1 MQVPPW
7 VTGSFS
13 EQVWRVDILRTA
25 GPVYSNMDQEAAWK
39 LRSLRLLRPQRTPPT
54 PPGPPPA
61 QPSPRPRRHFPE
73 VVPAPLPGPAD
84 GTALTFRR
92 NAILG
97 LHCWPLCRIVILAP
111 GTQNRD
117 ARDGRGSPRR
127 ARPRSR
133 AQAERGCPPRP
144 RPAPPG
150 ARIRA
155 GQSARRARP
164 GERCAG
170 AHLALGGGVG
180 LAGRGAAGEVR
191 PGRQDALWSRAPAC
205 SVVQGELGPSTKAQG
220 REQCAPALGSLAG
233 LPSAPCMALAS
244 CLNFLSVCLLISL
257 EKSEW
262 MESDTC
268 LCVGLCEDRMNN
280 PMNRQWSVVSW
291 EECSSPA
298 RWTGSEPQDG
308 HSLCSSQLCNLS
320 LLHSPHLSGAI
331 AAPSFPRCMREGE
344 QCGEN
349 TLEFDENLLSLR
361 GN

>member
-170 AHLALGGGVG
+170 AHLA
-180 LAGRGAAGEVR
+180 RGYTTCIEKPTTLQSSFTQSALSLVQEGEVENASY
-191 PGRQDALWSRAPAC
+191 PCLALFP
-205 SVVQGELGPSTKAQG
+205 K
-220 REQCAPALGSLAG
+220 
-233 LPSAPCMALAS
+233 
-244 CLNFLSVCLLISL
+244 
-257 EKSEW
+257 
-262 MESDTC
+262 D
-268 LCVGLCEDRMNN
+268 
-280 PMNRQWSVVSW
+280 
-291 EECSSPA
+291 
-298 RWTGSEPQDG
+298 
-308 HSLCSSQLCNLS
+308 NLKGKI
-320 LLHSPHLSGAI
+320 LLHI
-331 AAPSFPRCMREGE
+331 
-344 QCGEN
+344 
-349 TLEFDENLLSLR
+349 
-361 GN
+361 

>member
-133 AQAERGCPPRP
+133 AQAERGC
-144 RPAPPG
+144 
-150 ARIRA
+150 
-155 GQSARRARP
+155 
-164 GERCAG
+164 ERC
-170 AHLALGGGVG
+170 
-180 LAGRGAAGEVR
+180 
-191 PGRQDALWSRAPAC
+191 
-205 SVVQGELGPSTKAQG
+205 ST
-220 REQCAPALGSLAG
+220 
-233 LPSAPCMALAS
+233 
-244 CLNFLSVCLLISL
+244 LS
-257 EKSEW
+257 
-262 MESDTC
+262 
-268 LCVGLCEDRMNN
+268 
-280 PMNRQWSVVSW
+280 
-291 EECSSPA
+291 
-298 RWTGSEPQDG
+298 
-308 HSLCSSQLCNLS
+308 
-320 LLHSPHLSGAI
+320 
-331 AAPSFPRCMREGE
+331 
-344 QCGEN
+344 
-349 TLEFDENLLSLR
+349 
-361 GN
+361 